1 LKLVSDTVHSVS
13 DGLLKEEAEVQR
25 LEEHINTASDSL
37 RKIAREIEEIDR
49 EYAVKK
55 EVN

>member
-1 LKLVSDTVHSVS
+1 VS